1 MSLNRSRNAV
11 LAAFLATVL
20 AAAGCTGTEV
30 LVPAREDLNIQVNL
44 VNNTETRFES
54 AYFEIRQIAL
64 RPVDPDADSSL
75 AADALGALLRTMNIS
90 YAQEGPVTATTSVSA
105 GTYRVTAVSVGSISF
120 IDDDGPV
127 SEDSCEDYITD
138 WGQPN
143 DLALFTDFGGE
154 VFVTVEHGA
163 ENLLEFTV
171 DGAALEA
178 AFLDSWL
185 CAQTF
190 LCSPITEPWCLKIF
204 LMDDFTDQSADFL
217 EFPSQ

>member
-1 MSLNRSRNAV
+1 MSSNRSRNAV

-30 LVPAREDLNIQVNL
+30 LVPTREDLNIQVNL

-54 AYFEIRQIAL
+54 AYFEIRQIGL
-64 RPVDPDADSSL
+64 RPVEPDADSSL
-75 AADALGALLRTMNIS
+75 AADALGALLRTLSTS
-90 YAQEGPVTATTSVSA
+90 YTQEDPLTATTSVSA
-105 GTYRVTAVSVGSISF
+105 GTYQVTAVSVGNISF
-120 IDDDGPV
+120 NDDDGPI
-127 SEDSCEDYITD
+127 SQDSCEEYITE
-138 WGQPN
+138 WAQPN
-143 DLALFTDFGGE
+143 DLAVFTDFGGE

-163 ENLLEFTV
+163 ENLLELTV

-185 CAQTF
+185 CAQYF
-190 LCSPITEPWCLKIF
+190 LCSPITEPWCLRIF
-204 LMDDFTDQSADFL
+204 LMDDFTAQSADFL